1 VHDDGSPTRAHPA
14 PHRPSEVLR
23 PTHPRVPGQHEAGLG
38 SEPSGRQLVA
48 ALAPAGGKDGAS
60 GPGPHPETE
69 SVDSTAAPVA
79 RLERALAHGRAPYI
93 VNSDQVPP
101 DESRA
106 ANRGRHSGG
115 DLLTV
120 RGRHKRVKPV
130 VQDCGHPR
138 DCPADTPSIPEKCHE
153 RVAARRRPLLRS
165 RLVPCLSFRQRSPAR
180 HHQFHPLS
188 PSPACTGHC
197 DA

>member
-1 VHDDGSPTRAHPA
+1 VRH
-14 PHRPSEVLR
+14 
-23 PTHPRVPGQHEAGLG
+23 GQHEADLG
-38 SEPSGRQLVA
+38 TEPSGRQLVA

-60 GPGPHPETE
+60 GPGPHPEAE

-120 RGRHKRVKPV
+120 RGRHKRVKPMTR
-130 VQDCGHPR
+130 GLER
-138 DCPADTPSIPEKCHE
+138 RRWCPADTPSNPEKCHE
-153 RVAARRRPLLRS
+153 RVAARPSPLLRS
-165 RLVPCLSFRQRSPAR
+165 RLVPCLSFRQRSSAR
-180 HHQFHPLS
+180 HHLFRPMSLPPAHDDHLVAMS
-188 PSPACTGHC
+188 PR
-197 DA
+197 